1 MKWTEG
7 KKCSGCISRRGYKMK
22 EQEAEMAM
30 QRWLEDVGDNLELV
44 VEEYG
49 VEIVKHIST
58 EVLRNELRDRGE
70 LK

>member
-1 MKWTEG
+1 
-7 KKCSGCISRRGYKMK
+7 MK

-49 VEIVKHIST
+49 VEIVKHISSA
-58 EVLRNELRDRGE
+58 VLSNELRDRGYKVE
-70 LK
+70 KCNI

>member
-1 MKWTEG
+1 
-7 KKCSGCISRRGYKMK
+7 MK

-49 VEIVKHIST
+49 VEIVKHISSK
-58 EVLRNELRDRGE
+58 VLSNELRGRGYKVE
-70 LK
+70 GLFSSKTH